1 MAKSLTYTEGV
12 PVFKK
17 STHLSKR
24 KKLFIL
30 LIIVVV
36 IGGVA
41 YYIMS
46 KMNGSDAGSV
56 KNPTLT
62 QQNAGLSFDF
72 TPVAV
77 NNAYVSFTYP
87 RAMTIYPETQKASYP
102 ILENYEYKY
111 PDVLTWLL
119 VVTVTQLNSNSLMAD
134 TGYNYRVH
142 TPDVYQQSTIT
153 ASNNAFQV
161 MTDTTAVG
169 FGKVAFS
176 LHNGMS
182 CDISLLGNDNLGTA
196 NLQKVFSMV
205 LESLS
210 WH

>member
-1 MAKSLTYTEGV
+1 MAKSITYTEGV
-12 PVFKK
+12 PNFQKK
-17 STHLSKR
+17 KRFSTR
-24 KKLFIL
+24 KKLVIL
-30 LIIVVV
+30 LITIVV
-36 IGGVA
+36 IGSIA
-41 YYIMS
+41 FYIIS
-46 KMNGSDAGSV
+46 KMSNSAKGVV

-87 RAMTIYPETQKASYP
+87 KAMTIYPETQKASYP

-111 PDVLTWLL
+111 PDILTWLL
-119 VVTVTQLNSNSLMAD
+119 VVTVTQLNSNTLMAD
-134 TGYNYRVH
+134 TGYNFRIS
-142 TPDVYQQSTIT
+142 TSAVYHSSTVT
-153 ASNNAFQV
+153 TNNNVFQV

-169 FGKVAFS
+169 FSEVAFS

-182 CDISLLGNDNLGTA
+182 CDISLLGNDNLGTI

-205 LESLS
+205 LDSFS
-210 WH
+210 WR